1 MSISWDEY
9 FAGLLA
15 QVAVKSKDPS
25 TKIGALIVGPD
36 KEIRSTGYNSFPRG
50 LDDNVQERMERP
62 EKYYWI
68 EHAERNAIY
77 NAARCG
83 TALKGCAVYVNSVPC
98 IDCARAIVQAGIAE
112 LVVCDAATDDH
123 KERWEQSYTRTEQM
137 LKECGVAVRHITV
150 ELQIPQSHPPT
161 TKAVE
166 GAQ

>member
-15 QVAVKSKDPS
+15 QVAVKSKDPN

-50 LDDNVQERMERP
+50 LDDNVRERMERP

-83 TALKGCAVYVNSVPC
+83 TTLKGCTVYVNSVPC
-98 IDCARAIVQAGIAE
+98 IDCARGIVQAGIGE
-112 LVVCDAATDDH
+112 VVVCDSAAADH
-123 KERWEQSYTRTEQM
+123 KERWEHSYTRTEQL
-137 LKECGVAVRHITV
+137 LKECGVNVRHIAV
-150 ELQIPQSHPPT
+150 DLPIPQGHPPT

-166 GAQ
+166 AG